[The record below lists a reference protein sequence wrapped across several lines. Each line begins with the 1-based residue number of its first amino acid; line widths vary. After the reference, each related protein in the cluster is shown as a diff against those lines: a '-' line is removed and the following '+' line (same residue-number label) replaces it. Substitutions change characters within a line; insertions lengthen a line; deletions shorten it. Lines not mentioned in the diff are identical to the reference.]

1 VVLLASR
8 NRTISSN
15 RSIQGSVMRSEEN
28 RQWLKW
34 IKQLSQWLRRL
45 MRCKWLIEIVKFL
58 VPFLIGFLYPDLAV
72 LIEVLILVWDLW
84 DCFRQG

>member
-15 RSIQGSVMRSEEN
+15 RSIQGSVMRLQEN
-28 RQWLKW
+28 CQWFKW
-34 IKQLSQWLRRL
+34 IQQLNQWLRRL

-58 VPFLIGFLYPDLAV
+58 VPFLVGFFYPDLAL

-84 DCFRQG
+84 NCFRQG